1 MADPKK
7 DAKKVEVAAADKE
20 KIKKQ
25 VVAAIEKEAK
35 KMGAKVMKPEQK
47 KEAKAKAE
55 IKEVSGEA
63 WDTLKFVLMT
73 EKCVRMIEADN
84 VLVFIADRKA
94 DKHRIQNAFEKAF
107 GSKVENVRTVID
119 QDGRK
124 KAYIRLKET
133 GAAGD
138 IAIRLGII

>member
-1 MADPKK
+1 MDEEKKAAHMADEKAK
-7 DAKKVEVAAADKE
+7 EKAKEAAKKAAL
-20 KIKKQ
+20 
-25 VVAAIEKEAK
+25 AAIEKEAK
-35 KMGAKVMKPEQK
+35 KMGATVLKPKKDDK
-47 KEAKAKAE
+47 KE
-55 IKEVSGEA
+55 ISGEA
-63 WDTLKFVLMT
+63 WDTLRFVLMT

-94 DKHRIQNAFEKAF
+94 DKHRITSAFEKAF
-107 GSKVENVRTVID
+107 GSAVSSVRTVID

-124 KAYIRLKET
+124 KAYIRLKEA